1 MARLQDIAWAY
12 RVSCNKG
19 EYRVGHNTRLF
30 RIENG
35 WRLRYH
41 STDVVES
48 VDFPSIGAKR
58 VTVNTGGWRTST
70 TAQRVHHALLAVGL
84 RLTTNDRWSGDWR
97 VLDGRGNAFTI
108 RGNKLM
114 LRHDGNEWS
123 RIAE

>member
-12 RVSCNKG
+12 RVSNNKG

-48 VDFPSIGAKR
+48 VDYPSIGAR
-58 VTVNTGGWRTST
+58 RLTVNTGGWHSVT
-70 TAQRVHHALLAVGL
+70 TLQRIRHGLAALDLQLVVELDGK
-84 RLTTNDRWSGDWR
+84 WR
-97 VLDGRGNAFTI
+97 VTDRKGNAFTI
-108 RGNKLM
+108 RGDKIM
-114 LRHDGNEWS
+114 LRHDGHEWQ
-123 RIAE
+123 RISN